1 MVATGQTKAMFD
13 DARAMHAAALD
24 RLAAGDIRD
33 AAEKAW
39 CAARRAAEALIL
51 AQTGDASSTT
61 SQVSGGIRA
70 LGLQGGRFISLRNRF
85 GAYARFLHGDCFYDG
100 NCEPHA
106 SISEMVRETRPGVP
120 GRDED
125 ATGREQPSLKCQ
137 YMGRSS
143 HF

>member
-1 MVATGQTKAMFD
+1 MVATGQTKEIFD

-24 RLAAGDIRD
+24 RLDAGDIRD

-51 AQTGDASSTT
+51 AQTGDAPSTT

-70 LGLQGGRFISLRNRF
+70 LGLQGGRLISLRNRF

-106 SISEMVRETRPGVP
+106 SISEMVRETR
-120 GRDED
+120 RYIQDAED
-125 ATGREQPSLKCQ
+125 AARRP
-137 YMGRSS
+137 RPR
-143 HF
+143 